1 MVSLWSIFGQKI
13 FCKKLKKLLTL
24 RQYWRILS
32 T

>member
-1 MVSLWSIFGQKI
+1 MVIVWSLFGQKI
-13 FCKKLKKLLTL
+13 FCKKLLTL

>member
-1 MVSLWSIFGQKI
+1 MVIVWSLFGQKI